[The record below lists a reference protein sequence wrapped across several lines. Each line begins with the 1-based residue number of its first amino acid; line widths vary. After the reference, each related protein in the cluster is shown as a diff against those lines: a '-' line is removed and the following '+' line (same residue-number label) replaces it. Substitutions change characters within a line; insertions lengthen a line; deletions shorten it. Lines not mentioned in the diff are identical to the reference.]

1 MPFNQLEK
9 SAIVRLYEKYSV
21 DFRMFG
27 YDSQVLVISN
37 HLLSLT
43 TLKKPKIWHIMV
55 MYDNYIL
62 TSTIVM
68 RAFITFQFIII
79 SFLIRCRS
87 ISTWAGDI
95 FSTSF

>member
-1 MPFNQLEK
+1 MKTLPSDVVTLMQLIMIYKIMRINCNLSQMPFDQLEK

-55 MYDNYIL
+55 M
-62 TSTIVM
+62 
-68 RAFITFQFIII
+68 
-79 SFLIRCRS
+79 
-87 ISTWAGDI
+87 
-95 FSTSF
+95 

>member
-43 TLKKPKIWHIMV
+43 TLQKPMIWHKMV
-55 MYDNYIL
+55 KRMTIIL
-62 TSTIVM
+62 TSIVM
-68 RAFITFQFIII
+68 GAFITF
-79 SFLIRCRS
+79 
-87 ISTWAGDI
+87 
-95 FSTSF
+95 